1 MGPSNEKSR
10 GVPGSRPYVDVRPAR
25 RVRLIDHG
33 GSVIAYPEPHRTPVL
48 PSGWAPLTRE
58 QQDAV
63 LQACDAAP
71 HCAVFR
77 VGSLWDPGAEY
88 RVYRLT
94 DEHWAGL
101 WVACRYVTTVHDE
114 PGPPSGENR
123 QLLGLGTDAA
133 HAIQLTVDFF
143 NWDLEAHGETWRLTA
158 IPPPPAGG
166 DPRR

>member
-1 MGPSNEKSR
+1 MTGQSNDPR
-10 GVPGSRPYVDVRPAR
+10 GMPGGRPYVDVRPTR
-25 RVRLIDHG
+25 RVRLIDQG

-71 HCAVFR
+71 QCVVFR
-77 VGSLWDPGAEY
+77 IGSLWDPEAEY

-94 DEHWAGL
+94 DEQWAGL
-101 WVACRYVTTVHDE
+101 WVASRYVTTGHDE
-114 PGPPSGENR
+114 PGSSGENR
-123 QLLGLGTDAA
+123 QLLGLGPDAP
-133 HAIQLTVDFF
+133 HAVQLTIDFF
-143 NWDLEAHGETWRLTA
+143 NWDLEAHGEHWRLTA
-158 IPPPPAGG
+158 TLPPPAES